1 MNDQLYGELSVIG
14 MLGSEDFIA
23 KVDAYLR
30 EWRGSESFLLTPKMI
45 RFGTGEG
52 KCVLRNTV
60 RGHDIY
66 IFADLFNWGVTFNMY
81 GMEVPMSPD
90 DHFSDL
96 KRIIGAIMGKARRVS
111 VIMPM
116 LYEGR
121 QHRRTLRESLDC
133 AMMLQELVKIGVS
146 NIITFDAHDAR
157 VQNAI
162 PLSGFDDVRTIYQM
176 IKALLNNV
184 PDITLDSSSL
194 MVISPDEGGIGRC
207 MYLASI
213 LELELGMFYKR
224 RDYSV
229 IKNGKNPI
237 VEHKFLGS
245 DVHGHDII
253 IVDDMISS
261 GESVLTIAAQLK
273 QMGARRV
280 FAFVSFGLFTSGLES
295 FDKAYD
301 DKIIDK
307 IFTTNLIYRNPALK
321 DREWYVEVDLTK
333 YVAYIIDTLNRD
345 STISKLL
352 DPSERI
358 NNFIQRWEE
367 EKNQTK
373 LDI

>member
-1 MNDQLYGELSVIG
+1 
-14 MLGSEDFIA
+14 
-23 KVDAYLR
+23 
-30 EWRGSESFLLTPKMI
+30 
-45 RFGTGEG
+45 
-52 KCVLRNTV
+52 
-60 RGHDIY
+60 
-66 IFADLFNWGVTFNMY
+66 
-81 GMEVPMSPD
+81 
-90 DHFSDL
+90 
-96 KRIIGAIMGKARRVS
+96 
-111 VIMPM
+111 
-116 LYEGR
+116 
-121 QHRRTLRESLDC
+121 
-133 AMMLQELVKIGVS
+133 
-146 NIITFDAHDAR
+146 
-157 VQNAI
+157 
-162 PLSGFDDVRTIYQM
+162 
-176 IKALLNNV
+176 
-184 PDITLDSSSL
+184 
-194 MVISPDEGGIGRC
+194 
-207 MYLASI
+207 
-213 LELELGMFYKR
+213 
-224 RDYSV
+224 
-229 IKNGKNPI
+229 
-237 VEHKFLGS
+237 
-245 DVHGHDII
+245 
-253 IVDDMISS
+253 MISS

>member
-30 EWRGSESFLLTPKMI
+30 EWRGSESFLLTPEMI

-90 DHFSDL
+90 DHFLDL